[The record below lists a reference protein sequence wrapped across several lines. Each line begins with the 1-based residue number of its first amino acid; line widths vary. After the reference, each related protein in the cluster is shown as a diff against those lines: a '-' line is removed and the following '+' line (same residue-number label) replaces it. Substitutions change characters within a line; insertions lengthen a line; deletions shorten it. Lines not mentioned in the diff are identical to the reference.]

1 MLKAISHN
9 DTALSKGVLC
19 MKGQIYKNK
28 GGQVVRFGRGLSKW
42 FKSKDQAERFLTGIR
57 YETDQGKF
65 DLRDYAKDKPLAFS
79 NLARQYV
86 DFKRLTL
93 KPRSFNNIKKLM

>member
-1 MLKAISHN
+1 
-9 DTALSKGVLC
+9 
-19 MKGQIYKNK
+19 MKGRIYKNK
-28 GGQVVRFGRGLSKW
+28 GFYLVRFGCDLQKW
-42 FKSKDQAERFLTGIR
+42 FKQKAEAERFLTGIR

-65 DLRDYAKDKPLAFS
+65 DPRDYAKDKPLAFS